1 MYTILVL
8 MAIANVVMYI
18 INAFKEGTRATDFLA
33 ISLNTMLLAIIMKYH
48 EELKC
53 LLENFQK

>member
-1 MYTILVL
+1 MYNILVI
-8 MAIANVVMYI
+8 IATANIVMYAI
-18 INAFKEGTRATDFLA
+18 YAFKEGVKPTDFLT

-53 LLENFQK
+53 LLENFPK